1 MTAITTAITTAISAI
16 IILLLLIGV
25 CPTASQ
31 DEIGLDNLGVSD
43 SIAGANVNTTTF
55 LTHGDIA
62 PNLQRNAVPCTR
74 RGCKWPKWGRRVYVP
89 VTISS
94 RFTSQERRTI
104 IRALVSFHRSTCIR
118 FMWKRSWQKTYLH
131 FFSGSGCWS
140 YLGRQRGRQLV
151 SLRKNG
157 CVRHGIVQHEVLH
170 ALGFHHEQ
178 VRSDRDAHVR
188 ILFQNIISGFER
200 NFQKVNTN
208 NLGTPYDFDSIMHYS
223 KFAFSKNRQPTIVAK
238 RDPGRMFGLSSSMTR
253 NDIAR
258 VNALYRCRRY

>member
-1 MTAITTAITTAISAI
+1 MHMDTDIDDDPTRSEKKG
-16 IILLLLIGV
+16 GV
-25 CPTASQ
+25 
-31 DEIGLDNLGVSD
+31 
-43 SIAGANVNTTTF
+43 
-55 LTHGDIA
+55 
-62 PNLQRNAVPCTR
+62 
-74 RGCKWPKWGRRVYVP
+74 
-89 VTISS
+89 
-94 RFTSQERRTI
+94 
-104 IRALVSFHRSTCIR
+104 
-118 FMWKRSWQKTYLH
+118 QKTYLH

-151 SLRKNG
+151 SLQKNG

-208 NLGTPYDFDSIMHYS
+208 NLGTPYNFDSIMHYS

-238 RDPGRMFGLSSSMTR
+238 TNPGRMFGLSTRMTR

-258 VNALYRCRRY
+258 VNVLYRCRSLKALASWENNMSVKTGYKLTQKVLVPSSIEKQSVGLIMAVVNPNTVVRLRLLDLTTA